1 MENTSQK
8 LVAASYKRNIKKKF
22 IVEFR
27 RVEMFLC
34 SFYVETT
41 TRKIHQL
48 QKPIIL
54 SLWFTDLRISVST
67 FRNVYVNEADHMTK
81 SGLNSEL
88 KMAATI
94 MTLFSRG
101 IPLGIGQ
108 SRRKWNIL
116 NTPIKTWIANLSI
129 GDEEIVVSAVVLTID
144 PVLSFAVHP
153 VISDSIGSDPR
164 CARNEKAARGSDLNR
179 TIKCVETSC
188 VYRSRCTR
196 SLLV

>member
-1 MENTSQK
+1 
-8 LVAASYKRNIKKKF
+8 
-22 IVEFR
+22 
-27 RVEMFLC
+27 MFLC

-41 TRKIHQL
+41 TRKIHKL
-48 QKPIIL
+48 QKPNIL

-94 MTLFSRG
+94 MTWFSQG

-129 GDEEIVVSAVVLTID
+129 GDEDNCCQCSSFNHRPGSL
-144 PVLSFAVHP
+144 FAVHP

-164 CARNEKAARGSDLNR
+164 CARNEKAAKGSDLDR
-179 TIKCVETSC
+179 TRHYHEKIWRYQSVKQDWK
-188 VYRSRCTR
+188 
-196 SLLV
+196 LHF